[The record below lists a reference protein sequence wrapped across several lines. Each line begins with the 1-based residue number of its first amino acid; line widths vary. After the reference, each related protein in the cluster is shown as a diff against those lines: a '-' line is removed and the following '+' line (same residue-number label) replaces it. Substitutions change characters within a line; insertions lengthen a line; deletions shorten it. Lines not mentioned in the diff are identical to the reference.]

1 MYVINHTSP
10 SETPLMGDGAP
21 ASLLY
26 RFGAGRF
33 GEQHDVRV
41 LSCEDGLCFTVFN
54 NGRYE
59 KNGCTFDGNGV
70 QSTECSSEV
79 LLTTLPLAVLDPS
92 QATPPAT
99 EVVVQALFNAST
111 LPDGLLGD
119 GSGKFLRLTD
129 GSDVRELDPFF
140 SLVLG
145 SAQLVGEPFTNG
157 SYLSV
162 MVGTTGTLFEAYWD
176 ASGLAYSDVRLVWQ
190 VPGANPLGPGKPGEG
205 KAPTILENCELPGLQ
220 SLSGNNTGWTTR
232 AFTAQRYKDD
242 YCGPR

>member
-1 MYVINHTSP
+1 
-10 SETPLMGDGAP
+10 MGDGAP

-59 KNGCTFDGNGV
+59 KSGCTFDGNGV
-70 QSTECSSEV
+70 QETDCSSEV

-140 SLVLG
+140 SLILA

-162 MVGTTGTLFEAYWD
+162 MVRSISFLAMSWISHTSYESRYRGGRMRFQRRD
-176 ASGLAYSDVRLVWQ
+176 SNASRHDTSAV
-190 VPGANPLGPGKPGEG
+190 
-205 KAPTILENCELPGLQ
+205 T
-220 SLSGNNTGWTTR
+220 
-232 AFTAQRYKDD
+232 
-242 YCGPR
+242 

>member
-41 LSCEDGLCFTVFN
+41 LPCEDGLCFTVFN

-59 KNGCTFDGNGV
+59 KSGCTFDGNGV
-70 QSTECSSEV
+70 QETDCSSEV

-99 EVVVQALFNAST
+99 EVLVQALFNAST

-129 GSDVRELDPFF
+129 GSDVRELDPF
-140 SLVLG
+140 
-145 SAQLVGEPFTNG
+145 
-157 SYLSV
+157 
-162 MVGTTGTLFEAYWD
+162 
-176 ASGLAYSDVRLVWQ
+176 
-190 VPGANPLGPGKPGEG
+190 
-205 KAPTILENCELPGLQ
+205 
-220 SLSGNNTGWTTR
+220 
-232 AFTAQRYKDD
+232 
-242 YCGPR
+242 